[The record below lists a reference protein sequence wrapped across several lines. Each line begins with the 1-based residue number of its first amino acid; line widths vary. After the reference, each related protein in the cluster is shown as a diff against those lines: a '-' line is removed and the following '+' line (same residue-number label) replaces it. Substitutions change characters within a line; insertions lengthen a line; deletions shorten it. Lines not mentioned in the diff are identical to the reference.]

1 VENTDGSYEGN
12 SSMSILTTEPRLI
25 AALILTAVFFGSPSL
40 KTSAAQEQPADATS
54 EKGSPATDSNSFVVR
69 GALIFDGQRG
79 IEGQEVW
86 VEDGKIKAVGRHLRT
101 PDGIRVVDGQSY
113 TLLPGLIDAHTHAWS
128 DALKQ
133 ALAFGV
139 TTELDMFSDVKFD
152 AAARS
157 MEGGGKNHD
166 AADLRSAGTV
176 VTVEKG
182 HGTEYGMKIPVLT
195 SASEAQAFVDARI
208 AEGSDYIKVIYDN
221 GSAYNSPIPTLSKE
235 ELASIVKAAHNR
247 HKLVVVHI
255 GSEAGAIDV
264 IEAGADGLAHTFE
277 DAPPTAEF
285 VSLAKKHHIF
295 VIPTL
300 TVNESV
306 AGTASGES
314 LISDAHL
321 GPYIDSQSAAN
332 LKKGF
337 RRHAGD
343 KLDFT
348 NALASV
354 TALHKAGVPILAGT
368 DAPNPGTAHGVS
380 IHRELELLVKAGLTP
395 NEALAA
401 ATSVPAKT
409 FGLSDRGR
417 IAPGLRADL
426 LLVKG
431 NPMQN
436 VTATRNIATI
446 WKTGFEENREPFL
459 RAAQKE
465 KQEEAA
471 AKTAAPPSGLGKGL
485 ISDFEDGTA
494 QTQFGAGFDVST
506 DGIAGGKSTAEMK
519 VIQGG
524 PSGSKHALQITG
536 NISAGL
542 PYAWAGAMFYPG
554 AAPMTA
560 ANLSLKKSLH
570 FWTHGDGRIYRVMVF
585 TKSGGYMPAQKTFAT
600 TPDWTEVVMPLS
612 DFGGTD
618 GHDITGILFSAGSDP
633 GAFIFAIDNLK
644 LE

>member
-1 VENTDGSYEGN
+1 
-12 SSMSILTTEPRLI
+12 MSITTTELRLI
-25 AALILTAVFFGSPSL
+25 AAFTLAAVFFGSPSL
-40 KTSAAQEQPADATS
+40 TANAAQEKPAATTS
-54 EKGSPATDSNSFVVR
+54 ENASPATDSNSFVVR

-79 IEGQEVW
+79 IEGEEVW
-86 VEDGKIKAVGRHLRT
+86 VEDGKIKAVGKHLKT
-101 PDGIRVVDGQSY
+101 PDGIRIVDGQGD
-113 TLLPGLIDAHTHAWS
+113 TLLPGLIDSHTHAWS

-139 TTELDMFSDVKFD
+139 TTELDMLSDVKFD

-157 MEGGGKNHD
+157 METGGKNHD
-166 AADLRSAGTV
+166 AADLRSAGTL

-182 HGTEYGMKIPVLT
+182 HGTEYGIKIPVLS
-195 SASEAQAFVDARI
+195 SATEAQAFVDARI
-208 AEGSDYIKVIYDN
+208 AEGSDYIKVIYDD
-221 GSAYNSPIPTLSKE
+221 GSAYNHPIPTLSKE
-235 ELASIVKAAHNR
+235 ELAAVVKAAHSR

-255 GSEAGAIDV
+255 GSQAGAIDV

-277 DAPPTAEF
+277 DAPPSPEF
-285 VSLAKKHHIF
+285 VKLAKKRHIF

-306 AGTASGES
+306 AGTASGAS
-314 LISDAHL
+314 LVDDPHL
-321 GPYIDSQSAAN
+321 GPYIDSQSTAN
-332 LKKGF
+332 LKKAF
-337 RRHAGD
+337 RRHPGD
-343 KLDFT
+343 KLDFA

-368 DAPNPGTAHGVS
+368 DAPNSGTAHGVS

-409 FGLSDRGR
+409 FGLNDRGR

-431 NPMQN
+431 NALQN
-436 VTATRNIATI
+436 VTATRNIAAI

-459 RAAQKE
+459 RAAEKE

-494 QTQFGAGFDVST
+494 KTQFGVGFDVST

-536 NISAGL
+536 NISAAL
-542 PYAWAGAMFYPG
+542 PYAWGCAIFFSG

-560 ANLSLKKSLH
+560 ANLSSKKSLH
-570 FWTHGDGRIYRVMVF
+570 FWTHGDGRSYRVMVF

-612 DFGGTD
+612 DFGGT
-618 GHDITGILFSAGSDP
+618 GGPDITGILFSASSDA
-633 GAFIFAIDNLK
+633 GAFIFAIDNVK

>member
-1 VENTDGSYEGN
+1 MAFLKGSLRVALAFAT
-12 SSMSILTTEPRLI
+12 SS
-25 AALILTAVFFGSPSL
+25 ALAFSPVCLTADA
-40 KTSAAQEQPADATS
+40 AAQSAPVAKSDAAS
-54 EKGSPATDSNSFVVR
+54 SPAESNSFVVR
-69 GALIFDGQRG
+69 GALIFDGLHG
-79 IEGQEVW
+79 IEGEEVW
-86 VEDGKIKAVGRHLRT
+86 VEDGKIKAVGKHLKT
-101 PDGIRVVDGQSY
+101 PDGIHVVDGQGD
-113 TLLPGLIDAHTHAWS
+113 TLLPGLIDSHTHAWS

-157 MEGGGKNHD
+157 MEAGGKNHD
-166 AADLRSAGTV
+166 AADLRSAGTL

-182 HGTEYGMKIPVLT
+182 HGTEYGIKIPVLG
-195 SASEAQAFVDARI
+195 SAPEAQAFVDARL
-208 AEGSDYIKVIYDN
+208 AEGSDYIKIVYDD
-221 GSAYNSPIPTLSKE
+221 GRAYNHPIPTLTKE
-235 ELASIVKAAHNR
+235 EMAAVVKAAHNR
-247 HKLVVVHI
+247 HKLAVVHI
-255 GSEAGAIDV
+255 GSEAGAIDT

-277 DAPPTAEF
+277 DAPPTPEF
-285 VSLAKKHHIF
+285 VKLAKKHHVF

-306 AGTASGES
+306 AGTASGAS
-314 LISDAHL
+314 LVDDTHL
-321 GPYIDSQSAAN
+321 GPYIDLQSAAN

-337 RRHAGD
+337 GKHPGE
-343 KLDFT
+343 KVDFA

-354 TALHKAGVPILAGT
+354 AALHKAGVPILAGT

-380 IHRELELLVKAGLTP
+380 IHRELELLVRAGLTP

-409 FGLSDRGR
+409 FGLNDRGR

-436 VTATRNIATI
+436 VTATRNIAAI

-459 RAAQKE
+459 RAAEKE

-471 AKTAAPPSGLGKGL
+471 AKTAAPPSGLSKGL
-485 ISDFEDGTA
+485 ISDFEDGTTK
-494 QTQFGAGFDVST
+494 TQFGAGFDVST
-506 DGIAGGKSTAEMK
+506 DGIAGGKSTAEIK
-519 VIQGG
+519 VIEGG
-524 PSGSKHALQITG
+524 PTGSKRALQITG
-536 NISAGL
+536 NISSAFT
-542 PYAWAGAMFYPG
+542 YAWAGAMFFPG
-554 AAPMTA
+554 TAPMTP
-560 ANLSLKKSLH
+560 ANLSSKKSLH
-570 FWTHGDGRIYRVMVF
+570 FWTHGDGRTYRVMVF
-585 TKSGGYMPAQKTFAT
+585 TKSGGYMPAQKAFAT
-600 TPDWTEVVMPLS
+600 TPDWTEIVIPLS
-612 DFGGTD
+612 EFGGTD

-633 GAFIFAIDNLK
+633 GAFVFAIDNVK

>member
-1 VENTDGSYEGN
+1 MGISFVVSRCNLRGVVIFVLSVK
-12 SSMSILTTEPRLI
+12 L
-25 AALILTAVFFGSPSL
+25 ALALCLPAV
-40 KTSAAQEQPADATS
+40 AQEKNVTAAATQVAP
-54 EKGSPATDSNSFVVR
+54 EGAGFVVR

-79 IEGQEVW
+79 IEDEEVW
-86 VEDGKIKAVGRHLRT
+86 VEDGKIKAVGKHLKT
-101 PDGIRVVDGQSY
+101 PDGIGVVDGQGY

-157 MEGGGKNHD
+157 MEAGGKNHD

-235 ELASIVKAAHNR
+235 ELAAVVKAAHNR

-285 VSLAKKHHIF
+285 VKLAKKHHTF

-300 TVNESV
+300 SVNESV

-314 LISDAHL
+314 LISDEHL
-321 GPYIDSQSAAN
+321 GPYIDSQSVAN

-337 RRHAGD
+337 RRHPGD
-343 KLDFT
+343 KLDFA

-436 VTATRNIATI
+436 VTATRNIAAI

-459 RAAQKE
+459 RAAEKE

-494 QTQFGAGFDVST
+494 RTQFGAGFDVST

-519 VIQGG
+519 VIEGG
-524 PSGSKHALQITG
+524 PRGSKHALQITG
-536 NISAGL
+536 NISTVL
-542 PYAWAGAMFYPG
+542 PYAWAGAMFFPG
-554 AAPMTA
+554 TAPMTP
-560 ANLSLKKSLH
+560 ANLSSKKSLH
-570 FWTHGDGRIYRVMVF
+570 FWAHGDGRSYRVMVF

-618 GHDITGILFSAGSDP
+618 GHDVTGILFSASSDS
-633 GAFIFAIDNLK
+633 GAFIFAIDNVK